1 MMLGAL
7 DNKLIDRYG
16 KNIYQ
21 SNSRTFN
28 MIDNYVYMY
37 HTGTFIILP
46 TYPESIQDQMS
57 TSYNSSTILGRSA
70 PIQSFTGAGPRQ
82 LQVSVRLHRD
92 MMKQINWGKSNAN
105 VALGDDYVDTMVKQ
119 LKACAYPDYKSSLKM
134 VDPPLVAVRFGND
147 IFIKGVVNG
156 GVSVTYNL
164 PLLADNKYAVVDVSF
179 NVVEIDPFGALD
191 IMRQGS
197 FTGLDTTLERRLFT
211 K

>member
-21 SNSRTFN
+21 SNNRTFN

-179 NVVEIDPFGALD
+179 NVVEIDPFGASD

>member
-179 NVVEIDPFGALD
+179 NVVEIDPFGASD

>member
-37 HTGTFIILP
+37 HTDTFIILP
-46 TYPESIQDQMS
+46 TYPESIQDQMG

-179 NVVEIDPFGALD
+179 NVVEIDPFGASD